1 MLERHAIRRLMR
13 DKRRRRE
20 TAIRE
25 LHLAGVRHG
34 GPNDPGYWAL
44 VHDLEFA
51 PLTTNLAQLREIG
64 VEMADPMVLDD
75 AELASS
81 LDGVIRGLAV
91 IDVYLLHTG
100 HLDDRELYTLL
111 RERILRESVRDVP
124 AGCGSR
130 EWIDVAGGSDRE
142 TFLAW
147 YADDDDREEARLDG
161 EILPDRRPLK
171 SDRDARLPRPKD
183 EAPCSN
189 VGEW

>member
-111 RERILRESVRDVP
+111 RDVP